1 MLRDVR
7 GDRGEA
13 GRLQEVLQHEDVLKV
28 CFAQAVVNEHTLES
42 RGFDYVP
49 YSRVLVGYSR
59 IRGWTRQPHIMLLF
73 GDDRVR
79 QMTEEINEEEFL
91 RTMKMNRA
99 EPSREDV
106 ARP

>member
-1 MLRDVR
+1 MFAEIAEKQDDYKKFYKLISSRF
-7 GDRGEA
+7 
-13 GRLQEVLQHEDVLKV
+13 KV

-79 QMTEEINEEEFL
+79 QMTEEINESHQS
-91 RTMKMNRA
+91 
-99 EPSREDV
+99 P
-106 ARP
+106 